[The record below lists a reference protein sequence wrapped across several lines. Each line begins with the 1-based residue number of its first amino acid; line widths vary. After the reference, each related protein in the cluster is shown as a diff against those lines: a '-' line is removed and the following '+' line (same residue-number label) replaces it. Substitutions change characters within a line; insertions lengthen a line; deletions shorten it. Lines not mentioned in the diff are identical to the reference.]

1 MRDPEDCHSMEDVR
15 AMIDALDAQLVEALA
30 RRAGYI
36 DRAAEIKTVEGL
48 PARIDVRV
56 EEVVRNVRV
65 RAMAEGLDPAL
76 IETLWRILIDWSIAR
91 EEEVL
96 GPDAPREGTTE

>member
-1 MRDPEDCHSMEDVR
+1 MRAPEDCHSMEDLR
-15 AMIDALDAQLVEALA
+15 AMIDALDAQIVGLMAQ
-30 RRAGYI
+30 RAGYI
-36 DRAAEIKTVEGL
+36 DRAAEIKTDIGL
-48 PARIDVRV
+48 PARIDTRV

>member
-1 MRDPEDCHSMEDVR
+1 MEDLR
-15 AMIDALDAQLVEALA
+15 AMIDALDAQIVGLMAQ
-30 RRAGYI
+30 RAGYI
-36 DRAAEIKTVEGL
+36 DRAAEIKTDIGL
-48 PARIDVRV
+48 PARIESRV

>member
-1 MRDPEDCHSMEDVR
+1 MRAPEDCHSMEDLR
-15 AMIDALDAQLVEALA
+15 AMIDALDSHIVEALA
-30 RRAGYI
+30 RRATYI
-36 DRAAEIKTVEGL
+36 DRAAELKPALGL
-48 PARIDVRV
+48 PARIEARV

-76 IETLWRILIDWSIAR
+76 VETLWRLLIDWSIAR

-96 GPDAPREGTTE
+96 GPDAPSEGTE

>member
-1 MRDPEDCHSMEDVR
+1 MRAPEDCHSMEELR
-15 AMIDALDAQLVEALA
+15 AMIDALDAQIVSALA
-30 RRAGYI
+30 CRAGYI
-36 DRAAEIKTVEGL
+36 DRAAEIKTDIGL
-48 PARIDVRV
+48 PARIDSRV

-91 EEEVL
+91 EEDVL
-96 GPDAPREGTTE
+96 GPDAPSEGTE

>member
-1 MRDPEDCHSMEDVR
+1 MRAPEDCHSMEDVR

-30 RRAGYI
+30 RRAAYI
-36 DRAAEIKTVEGL
+36 DRAAELKPDLGL
-48 PARIDVRV
+48 PARIDSRV

-76 IETLWRILIDWSIAR
+76 TERIWRILIDWSIAR
-91 EEEVL
+91 EESRL
-96 GPDAPREGTTE
+96 GPDSLRKG